1 MLSQLLLQTASSL
14 GQLLTPTLTT
24 TLVEMGGGGVAGAII
39 GFGLRKL
46 FKFLT
51 KIVAVILALF
61 FLGVSYLTLQ
71 GIISINWPALDIWL
85 TSGGEWIANTLLTL
99 TTSSQSIL
107 DALPLSASIITGFV
121 LGFNRG

>member
-1 MLSQLLLQTASSL
+1 MLGQLLLQTASSL

-24 TLVEMGGGGVAGAII
+24 TLAEMGGGGVAGAII

-51 KIVAVILALF
+51 KIVAAILTLF
-61 FLGVSYLTLQ
+61 FLGVAYLTLQ
-71 GIISINWPALDIWL
+71 GIISINWPALDTWL
-85 TSGGEWIANTLLTL
+85 TSGGEWITNTLLTRIP
-99 TTSSQSIL
+99 SSLSML
-107 DALPLSASIITGFV
+107 GALPLSASIITGFV